1 MPDKIVIC
9 ICTYKRP
16 NLLKL
21 LLNNIKALETNG
33 LFTYSIVL
41 VDNDRDQSGR
51 SIYLN
56 FKNNKIFDI
65 KYFVEPI
72 QNIALA
78 RNMAVSN
85 ANGQYVAFIDDDE
98 YPCREWLLKQYK
110 LCIEKNADGVLG
122 PVIPYYEIEPP
133 VWIKKGKFFER
144 PNPSNGTI
152 LTWDQTRTGNALI
165 KRYVFKEDL
174 FDQMYGSGGEDRE
187 YFKKMI
193 NKGYKFIWCNDSFVY
208 EYVSKERMKKL
219 FMLKRA
225 ILRGKVAAIQNN
237 NIATDI
243 IKSFIAIFIYTLILP
258 LLLIGSKHL
267 FMRYSIKCFDHIG
280 KILGYLKIE
289 LIKEKYIVG

>member
-21 LLNNIKALETNG
+21 LLNHVKDLETNG

-51 SIYLN
+51 SIYLK

-72 QNIALA
+72 QNIALS

-165 KRYVFKEDL
+165 KRYVFKECL
-174 FDQMYGSGGEDRE
+174 FDKKYGSGGEDRE
-187 YFKKMI
+187 FFKKMI

-208 EYVSKERMKKL
+208 EYVSKERMKKS

-225 ILRGKVAAIQNN
+225 ILRGKVATIQNN

-258 LLLIGSKHL
+258 LLLISSKHL
-267 FMRYSIKCFDHIG
+267 FMRYFIKYFDHIG

-289 LIKEKYIVG
+289 IIKEKYIVG